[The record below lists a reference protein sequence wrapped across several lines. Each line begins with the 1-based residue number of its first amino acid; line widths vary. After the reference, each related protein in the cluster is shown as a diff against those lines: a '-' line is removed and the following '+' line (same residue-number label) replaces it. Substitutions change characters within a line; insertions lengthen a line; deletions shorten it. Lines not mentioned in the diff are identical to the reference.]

1 MITAI
6 QISKLLLL
14 CLLIS
19 PYGNVHAK
27 ADIDQ
32 QNLLATELTPFGAV
46 RAGNG
51 GAIPAWSGEANFIA
65 DQSPEF
71 TITAENYKQY
81 EANLSAGQIALFEHY
96 PDSFK
101 MPVYTTQRTFI
112 APAKIYENTI
122 NNAVSAE
129 LNTDQ
134 SGFINASAGIPF
146 PIPQSAIEVYF
157 NHIGRWRGQQIKNTA
172 SDAVVQPNGK
182 FSLISRKSVVR
193 FDTYNEGN
201 QSKNF
206 FSLIARV
213 TAPSSKAGNGLLVLE
228 PLDQLNNSRAAWL
241 WDKGRR
247 RTIRA
252 PNASYDTPIQI
263 ADSLRTADD
272 SDLMNGSPDRFDWQL
287 LEKREIYIPYNNE
300 PLSSKN
306 LSYKEILS
314 QHHINPE
321 HTRYEL
327 HRVWVIRAT
336 LKSEWRHVYSQRDFY
351 LDEDSWQVMIADQ
364 YDKAG
369 ELWRVSLSYS
379 KLFPQLPGIFTVLN
393 VFHDLHNQR
402 YSAMGL
408 QNERK
413 TVIEFNGEPVKDSLF
428 TPAGLKRYLN

>member
-1 MITAI
+1 MTKAI
-6 QISKLLLL
+6 QVSKLLLL
-14 CLLIS
+14 FLFINLYDS
-19 PYGNVHAK
+19 AYAK
-27 ADIDQ
+27 VDVDQ
-32 QNLLATELTPFGAV
+32 QTLLTTELTPFGAV

-51 GAIPAWSGEANFIA
+51 GAIPAWSDNASFIPE
-65 DQSPEF
+65 QSPLF
-71 TITAENYKQY
+71 TITAENYEQY
-81 EANLSAGQIALFEHY
+81 QTHLSAGQIALFETY
-96 PDSFK
+96 PESFK
-101 MPVYTTQRTFI
+101 MPVYPSQRTFV
-112 APAKIYENTI
+112 APAEIYKNTFV
-122 NNAVSAE
+122 NAVSAE

-134 SGFINASAGIPF
+134 SGFINASASIPF

-157 NHIGRWRGQQIKNTA
+157 NHIGRWRGRQIKNTA
-172 SDAVVQPNGK
+172 SDAVVQPNAK
-182 FSLISRKSVVR
+182 YNLISRKSVVR

-201 QSKNF
+201 HSDNF
-206 FSLIARV
+206 ISLIARI
-213 TAPSSKAGNGLLVLE
+213 TAPSSKAGNGLLILE
-228 PLDQLNNSRAAWL
+228 PLDQLNNSRSAWL

-263 ADSLRTADD
+263 AESLRTADD
-272 SDLMNGSPDRFDWQL
+272 SDLINGSPDRFDWQL

-300 PLSSKN
+300 QLSSKN
-306 LSYKEILS
+306 LKYKDILS
-314 QHHINPE
+314 KHHINPE

-369 ELWRVSLSYS
+369 NIWRVSLSYS

-413 TVIEFNGEPVKDSLF
+413 TSIEFNGKPVKDSLF
-428 TPAGLKRYLN
+428 TPAGLKRYVN